1 MPDLGLLAAPGQPAS
16 PVQSPDLFPFQRF
29 MRRFMPMERVREL
42 YRRAQQPANRSIL
55 ENLLSEMKVECQ
67 VANADLARIPLS
79 GPVVVTCNHPFGL
92 LDGAVVGA
100 LLARV
105 RTEVKVLTN
114 VLLAEVPE
122 LHEHCIFV
130 DPFGGE
136 ESVSR
141 NRRGVRQAI
150 AWLRAGGVLAM
161 FPAGEVSHLRWRELG
176 ITDPQWNEMAAR
188 LVRLTGATALPV
200 FLPGCNSAAFQALGL
215 IHPGLRTTWLM
226 NEFLGQTNRTVEVR
240 IGSRISAETIKDQSS
255 DREAADYLR
264 WRTYILSRRRQPRG
278 RFLSLKSI
286 VPATAQQAIVEA
298 VPADSLL
305 RNLQQLNPAGHLYD
319 SPEFSVYCAKAREL
333 PEVLQEVGRLR
344 EVTFRAVGEGTGQSR
359 DLDRFDHYYSH
370 IILWSKSNREL
381 VGAYR
386 IGLTTEILP
395 RMGVS
400 GLYTSTLFRYSPGL
414 FDRFGPALELG
425 RSFVRPEYQRQYSP
439 LLTLWKGIGRYLALN
454 PQFAVLFGAVSIS
467 NRYCRWSRELIVR
480 FFRSREGA
488 DNLSSFI
495 RPRRPFRPGWA
506 HPGDGISPGGRFQDL
521 DQLTDPIADVETDGK
536 SVPILIKHYAR
547 LGGRLLSFNLDKA
560 FSNVLDGFVLV
571 DLRQTDPA
579 VLGRYLGEDGR
590 KAFLSYHGL
599 SKPAEHVESSGSFA
613 APRLFTNF

>member
-1 MPDLGLLAAPGQPAS
+1 MPDLGLLAIPGQP
-16 PVQSPDLFPFQRF
+16 PVQSPDLFPFQRL
-29 MRRFMPMERVREL
+29 MRRFIPMERVREL

-55 ENLLSEMKVECQ
+55 ENLLSEMRVECR
-67 VANADLARIPLS
+67 VANADLARVPLS

-105 RTEVKVLTN
+105 RPDVKVLTN

-136 ESVSR
+136 ESVVR

-150 AWLRAGGVLAM
+150 GWLRAGGMLAM
-161 FPAGEVSHLRWRELG
+161 FPAGEVSHLRWGQLG
-176 ITDPQWNEMAAR
+176 VMDPQWNAMAAR
-188 LVRLTGATALPV
+188 LVRLTGAAALPV

-215 IHPGLRTTWLM
+215 IHPGLRTAWLM
-226 NEFLGQTNRTVEVR
+226 TEFLGQTDREVEVR
-240 IGSRISAETIKDQSS
+240 IGSRVPAETIRGQSS

-264 WRTYILSRRRQPRG
+264 WRTYILSRRHPSRPV
-278 RFLSLKSI
+278 FLPLKSI
-286 VPATAQQAIVEA
+286 VPRKPQQPIIAPIA
-298 VPADSLL
+298 ADALL
-305 RNLQQLNPAGHLYD
+305 RNLQQLNPAGRLYD
-319 SPEFSVYCAKAREL
+319 SPEFSVYCAKAREI
-333 PEVLQEVGRLR
+333 PEVLQEIGRLR
-344 EVTFRAVGEGTGQSR
+344 EVTFRAAGEGTGLST

-370 IILWSKSNREL
+370 IILWSKANREL

-395 RMGVS
+395 RMGVA
-400 GLYTSTLFRYSPGL
+400 GLYTSTLFRYSPAL
-414 FDRFGPALELG
+414 FERFGPALELG

-439 LLTLWKGIGRYLALN
+439 LLTLWKGIGRYLALH

-480 FFRSREGA
+480 FFQSRENG
-488 DNLSSFI
+488 DNLSDFI
-495 RPRRPFRPGWA
+495 RPRRPFRTGWA
-506 HPGDGISPGGRFQDL
+506 HPGYGISQGDRFQDL

-536 SVPILIKHYAR
+536 SIPILVRQYAR
-547 LGGRLLSFNLDKA
+547 LGGRLLSFNVDKA

-571 DLRQTDPA
+571 DLRRTDPA
-579 VLGRYLGEDGR
+579 VLGRYLGEDGL

-599 SKPAEHVESSGSFA
+599 ATLPGH
-613 APRLFTNF
+613 

>member
-16 PVQSPDLFPFQRF
+16 PVQSPDLFPFQRI

-42 YRRAQQPANRSIL
+42 YRRAQQPVSRSIL
-55 ENLLSEMKVECQ
+55 ENVLSEMRVECQ

-79 GPVVVTCNHPFGL
+79 GPVVVTSNHPFGL
-92 LDGAVVGA
+92 LDGAILGV

-105 RTEVKVLTN
+105 RSDVKVLTN

-141 NRRGVRQAI
+141 NRRGVKQAI

-161 FPAGEVSHLRWRELG
+161 FPAGEVSHLCWRELG
-176 ITDPQWNEMAAR
+176 ITDPQWNAMAAR
-188 LVRLTGATALPV
+188 LVRLTGAAALPV
-200 FLPGCNSAAFQALGL
+200 FLPGCNSATFQALGML
-215 IHPGLRTTWLM
+215 HPALRTTWLM
-226 NEFLGQTNRTVEVR
+226 NEFLRQTDRKVEVR
-240 IGSRISAETIKDQSS
+240 IGSRIPAETITNQSS

-264 WRTYILSRRRQPRG
+264 WRTYILSRRRQSSG
-278 RFLSLKSI
+278 RFLPLKSI
-286 VPATAQQAIVEA
+286 VQRKAPQAIA
-298 VPADSLL
+298 AAAPADSLL
-305 RNLQQLNPAGHLYD
+305 LNLRKLNPAGQLYD
-319 SPEFSVYCAKAREL
+319 SAEFSVYCAKAREI
-333 PEVLQEVGRLR
+333 PDVLREIGRLR
-344 EVTFRAVGEGTGQSR
+344 EITFRAAGEGTGRSE
-359 DLDRFDHYYSH
+359 DIDRFDHYYSH
-370 IILWSKSNREL
+370 IFLWSKSNREL

-395 RMGVS
+395 RMGVP

-414 FDRFGPALELG
+414 FERFGPALELG

-439 LLTLWKGIGRYLALN
+439 LLTLWKGIGRYLALH

-480 FFRSREGA
+480 FFQSREGT
-488 DNLSSFI
+488 DKLSTFI
-495 RPRRPFRPGWA
+495 RPRRPFRPGWER
-506 HPGDGISPGGRFQDL
+506 PGDGVSQGNRFQDL

-536 SVPILIKHYAR
+536 SVPILIKQYAK
-547 LGGRLLSFNLDKA
+547 LGGRLLSFNVDKA

-571 DLRQTDPA
+571 DLRQTAPA
-579 VLGRYLGEDGR
+579 VLGRYLGEDGL

-599 SKPAEHVESSGSFA
+599 SKPAAQAELRV
-613 APRLFTNF
+613 